1 MSTAAPAGNPAP
13 AAVRV
18 AATSVI
24 CLVVSDR
31 FQLADAYQSVVTAHI
46 VNMVYAYGP
55 FQRGVERFLGRVS
68 GVVYGAA
75 VAVLFAGWPGLI
87 LAGVVALQL
96 VVWYAQAAGRLPY
109 AGTHLGTFSASTAAA
124 GLLGT
129 PAAAVD
135 LALST
140 GTQIVLGVGTAEL
153 VNFLCGTSG
162 LVRVDLGKNPLTPLR
177 REWAW
182 AAVRVTGASIAT
194 MFLAHGLGLPT
205 LTAMASAALITQSG
219 QIGMIRWKAYL
230 RGLGALLAIGYSI
243 PVLHLLAQ
251 QPAFGLLLGAVFL
264 VVFVGQVI
272 NHTSPDYAYLG
283 QQLPQSA
290 VMILA
295 GPPAEVSDLDAGY
308 QRLLGTLVGVAVATV
323 AVAVVPAKRQ

>member
-1 MSTAAPAGNPAP
+1 VTAVPAANPAP

-18 AATSVI
+18 AATSVL

-31 FQLADAYQSVVTAHI
+31 FQLSDAYQSVITVHI
-46 VNMVYAYGP
+46 VNMVYAPGP

-75 VAVLFAGWPGLI
+75 AAVLFAESPGLC
-87 LAGVVALQL
+87 LAAVVALQL

-135 LALST
+135 LAVST
-140 GTQIVLGVGTAEL
+140 GTQIALGVVAADL
-153 VNFLCGTSG
+153 VNFLTGTGG
-162 LVRVDLGKNPLTPLR
+162 LIRVDLGKQPLTPLR
-177 REWAW
+177 REWVW
-182 AAVRVTGASIAT
+182 AAVRVTGASIAC

-205 LTAMASAALITQSG
+205 VSTMASAALITQSG
-219 QIGMIRWKAYL
+219 QYGTIRWKAYQ

-243 PVLHLLAQ
+243 PVLHLLAHE
-251 QPAFGLLLGAVFL
+251 PAFGLLLGAVFL
-264 VVFVGQVI
+264 AVFVGQVV
-272 NHTSPDYAYLG
+272 NHSSADYAYFG
-283 QQLPQSA
+283 QQFSQSA
-290 VMILA
+290 AMILA
-295 GPPAEVSDLDAGY
+295 GPPAEVSDLDTGY
-308 QRLLGTLVGVAVATV
+308 LRLLGTLVGVAVATV
-323 AVAVVPAKRQ
+323 AIAVVPARQ